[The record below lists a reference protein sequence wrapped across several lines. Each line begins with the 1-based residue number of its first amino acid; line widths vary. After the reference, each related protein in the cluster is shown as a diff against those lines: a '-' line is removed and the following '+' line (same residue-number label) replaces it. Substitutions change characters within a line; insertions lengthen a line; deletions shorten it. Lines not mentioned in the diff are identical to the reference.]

1 MEKELSLY
9 LEKLG
14 KNISKIRE
22 KKKMTQYKLAKE
34 IFADQSNLA
43 RIENGKVYPTIKTLL
58 KISSVLKC
66 SVKDLVDF

>member
-43 RIENGKVYPTIKTLL
+43 RIENGKANPTIKTLL